1 MPRSI
6 LLVAILL
13 TLLTVPANVAGQNAT
28 TAQTA
33 DALYS
38 AQKWAEAAVAYGQI
52 TKSEPQ
58 NARAWYRLGFALHSL
73 NKFDQA
79 VIAFEHAVEINHNP
93 IAMYNLACGYA
104 RLGNKDRAFE
114 WLTKSLNAGF
124 PNPSQINSDTD
135 LAALRDDARFK
146 EVAALAVRLARPC
159 EALPEHKQF
168 DFWVGVWNVE
178 DTQGNAVAKNIV
190 ERLEDGCL
198 LLENW
203 TGLQGGTGKSINFYD
218 ATAHKWRQTWVSSTG
233 NVNEYQG
240 EFKDGA
246 IRFEG
251 TLSGRGGNTNALLRL
266 TFFKLGP
273 DKVRQFSESS
283 ADGGKTW
290 NVNYDFIY
298 VRQKEKAA
306 N

>member
-1 MPRSI
+1 MPYHF
-6 LLVAILL
+6 LLVTMML
-13 TLLTVPANVAGQNAT
+13 TLLNVPANVAGQNAT
-28 TAQTA
+28 NTQTA
-33 DALYS
+33 DALYT
-38 AQKWAEAAVAYGQI
+38 AQKWVEAADAYDRI

-58 NARAWYRLGFALHSL
+58 NARAWYRLGFALHAL
-73 NKFDQA
+73 GKFEQA
-79 VIAFEHAVEINHNP
+79 IAAFNHTVEINPNP
-93 IAMYNLACGYA
+93 FAMYNLACANA
-104 RLGNKDRAFE
+104 RAGNKDRAFE

-124 PNPSQINSDTD
+124 PNPSQVNSDAD
-135 LAALRDDARFK
+135 LASLRDDARFK
-146 EVAALAVRLARPC
+146 EVAALVNRLARPC
-159 EALPEHKQF
+159 EVLPEHQQF
-168 DFWVGVWNVE
+168 DFWVGSWNVE
-178 DTQGNAVAKNIV
+178 DTRGNAVGKNVI
-190 ERLEDGCL
+190 ERLEDGCV

-218 ATAHKWRQTWVSSTG
+218 ATTHKWRQTWVSSTG

-240 EFKDGA
+240 EFKDDA

-251 TLSGRGGNTNALLRL
+251 KMSGRGGVNSTLLRL
-266 TFFKLGP
+266 TFFKLSP

-283 ADGGKTW
+283 ADNGKTW

>member
-1 MPRSI
+1 MPRYI
-6 LLVAILL
+6 LLVAILF
-13 TLLTVPANVAGQNAT
+13 TLLTAPANVAGQNAT
-28 TAQTA
+28 TSQTA

-38 AQKWAEAAVAYGQI
+38 AQKWTEAAVAYDTI

-73 NKFDQA
+73 GQFDKA
-79 VIAFEHAVEINHNP
+79 VPAFEHAVAINHNP
-93 IAMYNLACGYA
+93 FAMYNLACAYA
-104 RLGNKDRAFE
+104 RAGNKDRAFE
-114 WLTKSLNAGF
+114 WLTQSLNAGF
-124 PNPSQINSDTD
+124 PNPSQVNSDTD
-135 LAALRDDARFK
+135 LAGLRDDARFK
-146 EVAALAVRLARPC
+146 EVAALADRLARPC

-168 DFWVGVWNVE
+168 DFWVGSWNVE
-178 DTQGNAVAKNIV
+178 DTQGNAVGKNVI
-190 ERLEDGCL
+190 ERLEDGCIL
-198 LLENW
+198 MENW

-218 ATAHKWRQTWVSSTG
+218 ATTHKWRQTWVSSTG
-233 NVNEYQG
+233 NVGEFQG

-246 IRFEG
+246 MRFAG
-251 TLSGRGGNTNALLRL
+251 TPSGRGGGAGLSRL
-266 TFFKLGP
+266 TFFILGP

-298 VRQKEKAA
+298 VRQKQKAA